1 MNTLSVWA
9 IPLFILVVLAWGE
22 YKGVKVYETFIQG
35 ATEGLKT
42 GFQLLPYF
50 LAIFGALAVFKTSG
64 ALNLFCR
71 IAAPLA
77 TVLCIPEEIL
87 PLGLIKPLSGSGTIG
102 FMADLTQKH
111 GPDSR
116 LGIMASIIA
125 GGSETT
131 LYVLSVY
138 LGAVGINRPKH
149 LVGMGLLGD
158 LTAFF
163 VAVLIARWFQIG

>member
-1 MNTLSVWA
+1 MNTLSIWA
-9 IPLFILVVLAWGE
+9 IPLFIMIVLACGE

-35 ATEGLKT
+35 AGDGLKT

-64 ALNLFCR
+64 ALNFFCR
-71 IAAPLA
+71 LAAPLA
-77 TVLCIPEEIL
+77 TFLRIPEEIL

-116 LGIMASIIA
+116 LGIMAAIIA

-131 LYVLSVY
+131 FYVLSVY
-138 LGAVGINRPKH
+138 LGAVGITRPKH
-149 LVGMGLLGD
+149 LVAMGLLGD

>member
-1 MNTLSVWA
+1 MNTLSIWA
-9 IPLFILVVLAWGE
+9 IPLFILAVLAYGE

-35 ATEGLKT
+35 AGTGLKT
-42 GFQLLPYF
+42 GFELLPYF

-64 ALNLFCR
+64 ALNFFCR
-71 IAAPLA
+71 VAAPFANL
-77 TVLCIPEEIL
+77 LRIPEEIL
-87 PLGLIKPLSGSGTIG
+87 PLGLIKPLSGSGSIG
-102 FMADLTQKH
+102 FMADLIQKH
-111 GPDSR
+111 GPDSP

-131 LYVLSVY
+131 FYVLSVY
-138 LGAVGINRPKH
+138 LGAAKITRPKH

-163 VAVLIARWFQIG
+163 MAVLITRWFQIG

>member
-9 IPLFILVVLAWGE
+9 IPLFILVVLAYGE

-35 ATEGLKT
+35 AGEGVKT
-42 GFQLLPYF
+42 GIQLLPYF

-64 ALNLFCR
+64 ALNFFCR
-71 IAAPLA
+71 LVAPLA
-77 TVLCIPEEIL
+77 AFLHIPEEIL

-102 FMADLTQKH
+102 MMADLTRKH
-111 GPDSR
+111 GPDSP
-116 LGIMASIIA
+116 LGIMASVIA

-131 LYVLSVY
+131 FYVLSVY
-138 LGAVGINRPKH
+138 LGAVGITRPKH
-149 LVGMGLLGD
+149 LVGMGLLSD

-163 VAVLIARWFQIG
+163 VAILIARWFQTG

>member
-1 MNTLSVWA
+1 MHTLSVWA
-9 IPLFILVVLAWGE
+9 IPLFILVVLACGE

-35 ATEGLKT
+35 AGDGLKT
-42 GFQLLPYF
+42 GLELLPYF
-50 LAIFGALAVFKTSG
+50 LAIFGALAVFKSSG
-64 ALNLFCR
+64 ALSFCCR
-71 IAAPLA
+71 IIAPLA
-77 TVLCIPEEIL
+77 GLLQIPEEII

-102 FMADLTQKH
+102 FMADLMQKH

-116 LGIMASIIA
+116 LGLMASIIA

-131 LYVLSVY
+131 FYVLSVY
-138 LGAVGINRPKH
+138 LGAIGITRPKH

-163 VAVLIARWFQIG
+163 VAVIIAPWFQTG